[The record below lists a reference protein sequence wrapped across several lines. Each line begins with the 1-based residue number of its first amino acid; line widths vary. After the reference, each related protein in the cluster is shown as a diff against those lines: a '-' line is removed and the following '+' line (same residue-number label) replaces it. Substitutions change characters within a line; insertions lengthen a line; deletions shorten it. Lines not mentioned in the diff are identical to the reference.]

1 MTNNFNNISPLDNR
15 YSSKI
20 ENVRANFSEFA
31 LIKIRFE
38 IEIDWIIYLCTNKPN
53 LFKKIS
59 DASIKKLEKF
69 KNNFNDDYVT
79 KIKEIESITNHDVK
93 AVEYFIRDNFIK
105 DSVLKNYIQFIHFGL
120 TSEDINSLSYAVMI
134 KNGIDIYLADI
145 ESLNSTINTKAH
157 EWSDI
162 SFLSRTHGQPASPST
177 IGKEI
182 AVFNTR
188 LIKQIATLKSIKPL
202 AKFSGATGNYHTF
215 FILDP
220 KINWQTFTNKF
231 IKSFGVTQNSHTTQI
246 EPHDWIAETS
256 HSIIRINNILIDL
269 SQDMWIYISNEI
281 FKLKLLKNEV
291 GSSTMPHKVNPI
303 DFENGEGNLGISN
316 SLLEFFANKLTK
328 SRHQRDLSDSTVLRN
343 VGLGF
348 GYSIL
353 SIKSIFKGMNK
364 IDPNLDFIQNELND
378 NWEVLAEAVQTIM
391 RFEGIPDAYEQL
403 KDLSRGSKLDSLSY
417 KEFVNNLDI
426 STKSKKSLIKLTP
439 SSYIGLA
446 NRLSKS
452 SK

>member
-38 IEIDWIIYLCTNKPN
+38 IEIDWIIYLCINKPN

-134 KNGIDIYLADI
+134 KKGINIYLADI
-145 ESLNSTINTKAH
+145 EDLNSNLNTKAH

-353 SIKSIFKGMNK
+353 SIKSILNGMNK
-364 IDPNLDFIQNELND
+364 IDPNLDFIQNELNN

-417 KEFVNNLDI
+417 KEFVNSLDI
-426 STKSKKSLIKLTP
+426 SEKSKKILIKLTP

>member
-134 KNGIDIYLADI
+134 KKGINIYLADI
-145 ESLNSTINTKAH
+145 ENLNSNLNTKAR

-177 IGKEI
+177 IGKEL

>member
-134 KNGIDIYLADI
+134 KKGINIYLVDI
-145 ESLNSTINTKAH
+145 ENLNSNLYTKAR

-177 IGKEI
+177 IGKEL

-348 GYSIL
+348 GYSML

>member
-134 KNGIDIYLADI
+134 KNGIDIYLEDI
-145 ESLNSTINTKAH
+145 ESLNSAINIKAGD
-157 EWSDI
+157 WSDI

-177 IGKEI
+177 LGKELK
-182 AVFNTR
+182 VFNTR
-188 LIKQIATLKSIKPL
+188 LIRQISALKSIKPL

-215 FILDP
+215 YILDP
-220 KINWQTFTNKF
+220 KINWQAFTNKF
-231 IKSFGVTQNSHTTQI
+231 IKSFGVTQNTHTTQI

-256 HSIIRINNILIDL
+256 HSIIRINNILMDL

-343 VGLGF
+343 IGLGF
-348 GYSIL
+348 GYSTL
-353 SIKSIFKGMNK
+353 SIKSILRGINK
-364 IDPNLDFIQNELND
+364 IDPNLDFIQSELND

-391 RFEGIPDAYEQL
+391 RYEGIPDAYEQL
-403 KDLSRGSKLDSLSY
+403 KDLSRGSKLDSLTY

-426 STKSKKSLIKLTP
+426 SEKSKKILIKLTP
-439 SSYIGLA
+439 STYIGLA

>member
-38 IEIDWIIYLCTNKPN
+38 IEIDWIIYLCINKPN

-79 KIKEIESITNHDVK
+79 KIKEIESTTNHDVK

-134 KNGIDIYLADI
+134 KKGINIYLADI
-145 ESLNSTINTKAH
+145 EDLNSNLNTKAH

-220 KINWQTFTNKF
+220 EINWQTFTNKF

-291 GSSTMPHKVNPI
+291 GSSTMPHKINPI

-353 SIKSIFKGMNK
+353 SLKSIFKGMNK

-403 KDLSRGSKLDSLSY
+403 KDLSRGSKLDSVSY

-439 SSYIGLA
+439 STYIGLA

>member
-59 DASIKKLEKF
+59 DASINKLEKF

-134 KNGIDIYLADI
+134 KKGINIYLTDI
-145 ESLNSTINTKAH
+145 ENLNSNLNTKAR

-177 IGKEI
+177 IGKEL

-364 IDPNLDFIQNELND
+364 IDPNLDFIQIELND

-446 NRLSKS
+446 NILSKS

>member
-1 MTNNFNNISPLDNR
+1 MSNNFNNISPLDNR

-20 ENVRANFSEFA
+20 ESVRVNFSEFA

-38 IEIDWIIYLCTNKPN
+38 IEIDWLIYLCKSKPN

-145 ESLNSTINTKAH
+145 ESLNSAINTKAH

-256 HSIIRINNILIDL
+256 HSIIRINNILMDL

-343 VGLGF
+343 IGLGF
-348 GYSIL
+348 GYSTL
-353 SIKSIFKGMNK
+353 SIKSILRGINK
-364 IDPNLDFIQNELND
+364 IDPNLDFIQSELND

-391 RFEGIPDAYEQL
+391 RYEGIPDAYEQL
-403 KDLSRGSKLDSLSY
+403 KDLSRGSKLDSLTY

-426 STKSKKSLIKLTP
+426 SEKSKKILIKLTP
-439 SSYIGLA
+439 STYIGLA

>member
-38 IEIDWIIYLCTNKPN
+38 IEIDWIIYLCINKPN

-93 AVEYFIRDNFIK
+93 AVEYFIRNNFIK

-134 KNGIDIYLADI
+134 KKGINIYLADI
-145 ESLNSTINTKAH
+145 EDLNSNLNTKAH

-348 GYSIL
+348 GYSML